1 MDKVAALVIASDDIA
16 YLLAKRVKSS
26 FSYFHPDIP
35 VHIFTLD
42 DEEEIFGNVI
52 YPKKSG
58 HIGCFSIRC
67 LEHLKK
73 DNDLVIKL
81 DADVVVTG
89 KMNEFLE
96 KDYDVACSLNE
107 PGIPGIDYVR
117 FPDYCNLGVTAVR
130 SMDFAKEWREKCYD
144 DKFVGEQNFIYFEQD
159 VMNYLAFSGK
169 YKTLL
174 VDKEGVYYNEQSKPY
189 WDRLR
194 VKCKELF
201 IDDRPVKALHWAGGG
216 EIGTKFN
223 HPAFSNEVR
232 SFLNRVTDTHDF
244 KPREE

>member
-1 MDKVAALVIASDDIA
+1 MAKVAAIILASDDIA
-16 YLLAKRVKSS
+16 LLLAKRVKHS
-26 FSYFHPDIP
+26 FLYFHPEVP
-35 VHIFTLD
+35 VHIFTAD

-58 HIGCFSIRC
+58 HLGCLSVRY
-67 LEHLKK
+67 LNHLKK

-89 KMNEFLE
+89 RMDEFFKE
-96 KDYDVACSLNE
+96 DFDVAVSLNE
-107 PGIPGIDYVR
+107 PGIPGIDYAR

-130 SMDFAKEWREKCYD
+130 SNEFAKEWVDKCYD
-144 DKFVGEQNFIYFEQD
+144 DKFVGENNFIYFEQD

-169 YKTLL
+169 YKTKI
-174 VDKEGVYYNEQSKPY
+174 VDKEGVYYNETSKPY

-194 VKCKELF
+194 VKGSQLF

-216 EIGTKFN
+216 EIGSKFN
-223 HPAFSNEVR
+223 HPAFNNEVR
-232 SFLNRVTDTHDF
+232 GFLNKVTDTNDF
-244 KPREE
+244 KPREQ